1 MGNPSYLASMYIV
14 YGIPNCNTVK
24 SAINWLK
31 VHQKSYTFYDYKK
44 QGITAEKLQEWI
56 KQKGWETLINKKGTT
71 WRSLDILQQKKIVNE
86 KLAINYLM
94 ENNSSIRRPIIEL
107 DKKIVMIGFDE
118 SIYTLLFSI

>member
-1 MGNPSYLASMYIV
+1 MYIV